1 MVVMGTFC
9 VSIINIIYRHQIH
22 ALSVNYDLPC
32 VRKIHSDPPANIRLH
47 LSHPPVRAFRVTYQ
61 HSRLKKRIYTNRP
74 MI

>member
-47 LSHPPVRAFRVTYQ
+47 LSYTPVRAVGMTHQ
-61 HSRLKKRIYTNRP
+61 HSGFEKRI
-74 MI
+74 